1 MLGLWQYVVSSLTK
15 HSFLA
20 TVPSPGVNSPAAT
33 VLVNMSTS
41 EFHRVRVRSF
51 ICLFNTS
58 ILDIWSISDCQ
69 LWLQIG
75 NLFTDNLGLFMVQT
89 SEPNLLQLIRQ
100 CVEIN
105 Y

>member
-1 MLGLWQYVVSSLTK
+1 
-15 HSFLA
+15 
-20 TVPSPGVNSPAAT
+20 
-33 VLVNMSTS
+33 MSTS

-51 ICLFNTS
+51 ICLINTS

-105 Y
+105 YWVTPHLVLSRMHIILPIP